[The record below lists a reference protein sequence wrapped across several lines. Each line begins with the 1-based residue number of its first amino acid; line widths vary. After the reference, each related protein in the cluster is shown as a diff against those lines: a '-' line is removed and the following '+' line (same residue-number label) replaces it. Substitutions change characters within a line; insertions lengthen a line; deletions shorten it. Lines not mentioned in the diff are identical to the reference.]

1 MSGPAAGAVPRTF
14 DEGFPRRVLRV
25 SLVLVAIGVLYA
37 CLLGAWPVA
46 IGLGGG
52 GVLGAAAFVVLAW
65 TVGVVVGGPGRS
77 RARKAVVI
85 ALAVVKLPL
94 IGVAFWFLLFRL
106 DADPLSLA
114 AGLAMTQIVMV
125 LKVAGRAV
133 TARAGGGTPGGRAGT
148 GRSGS

>member
-1 MSGPAAGAVPRTF
+1 VSGPVPGSAAGAF

-37 CLLGAWPVA
+37 CLLGAWTVA

-52 GVLGAAAFVVLAW
+52 GVLGVAAFVVLAW
-65 TVGVVVGGPGRS
+65 TVGVVTGGAGRPK
-77 RARKAVVI
+77 ARKALVI

-94 IGVAFWFLLFRL
+94 IGVALWFLLFRL

-114 AGLAMTQIVMV
+114 AGLAMTQVVMV
-125 LKVAGRAV
+125 LKVAGRAL
-133 TARAGGGTPGGRAGT
+133 AGRAGAGRT
-148 GRSGS
+148 GS